1 MNFQNIYFSARGRLN
16 RKGYWISSIGLIIM
30 MIVLIAVLGI
40 IIAPTS
46 LSGSVLGFKL
56 IQLVS
61 TLVGLFMFYHIVI
74 KRLHDRG
81 RSEKLAFIFVGP
93 SLVSLF
99 LRLFDVTGKV
109 MSTPVADTGLQA
121 LVFLPNSFGE
131 IVSLILI
138 GVFIWSLI
146 ELGIL
151 SGEKDDN
158 AHGPDPS
165 AF

>member
-1 MNFQNIYFSARGRLN
+1 MNFQNIYFSSRGRLN

-30 MIVLIAVLGI
+30 MIVLIAVFGI
-40 IIAPTS
+40 IIAPTP
-46 LSGSVLGFKL
+46 LSGSILGFKL
-56 IQLVS
+56 IQLIS
-61 TLVGLFMFYHIVI
+61 GLTGLFMFYHIVI

-81 RSEKLAFIFVGP
+81 RPETLALVFIGP

-99 LRLFDVTGKV
+99 LRLFNVTGKV
-109 MSTPVADTGLQA
+109 MNTPVADTGLHA
-121 LVFLPNSFGE
+121 LIFLPNSFGK
-131 IVSLILI
+131 IVNLILI
-138 GVFIWSLI
+138 GIFIWSLI